1 MSKCLEV
8 LGVTMEFELRYPNG
22 QTHSSRE
29 NHDLL
34 LEKMELLE
42 KELEVEKKAAEFQK
56 KSLRNLR
63 TDLSSAIGYAEL
75 GEREGVE
82 AEQYL
87 EKIQTVLSNMKSTI
101 AYALGEEV
109 DDEIQKKMPN

>member
-1 MSKCLEV
+1 MQS
-8 LGVTMEFELRYPNG
+8 LG
-22 QTHSSRE
+22 
-29 NHDLL
+29 
-34 LEKMELLE
+34 
-42 KELEVEKKAAEFQK
+42 
-56 KSLRNLR
+56 
-63 TDLSSAIGYAEL
+63 
-75 GEREGVE
+75 REGVE

>member
-1 MSKCLEV
+1 
-8 LGVTMEFELRYPNG
+8 MEFELRYPNG

-63 TDLSSAIGYAEL
+63 TDLSSTIGYAEL
-75 GEREGVE
+75 GERGRRSRAISGEDSDGSF
-82 AEQYL
+82 QY
-87 EKIQTVLSNMKSTI
+87 
-101 AYALGEEV
+101 
-109 DDEIQKKMPN
+109 EIYHRLCTGRGSG